1 MGGGASCDAGAPRDE
16 VIVDGDAGILERAGA
31 ELLERPAPARELRR
45 LIDGGGLCAVVA
57 PSGSGKSTFVASAVA
72 ALRAEGAFDVVRC
85 ALAGDG
91 AKVLVV
97 LDALNEL
104 DGEAARALGW
114 IPAGGPATILATC
127 IEGGANGGD
136 ARVVETLRAL
146 RRADVAGRTLAL
158 PPLDAGE
165 QAAPRA
171 RRVDGGAAEARGQG
185 GPVEPALPPA
195 RRLRRGRLARTVAGA
210 YDALLA
216 ALPDDAAAKLLLC
229 SIWVSGGALF
239 PAELVDVVG
248 EKPAKALAAA
258 LRGAALREAAP
269 VVRFVHQQ
277 ARDAVERR
285 WLGKKGAKRDAHAVL
300 FRYFAALRRRRRGRA
315 GPLAAAAHAVGAGD
329 AAAAKRYL
337 CAVAY
342 GERKCAAGLA
352 GDLARD
358 YEARALPK
366 ERVRDFAETAR
377 ANARPGPGPLGRGP
391 LGAAGAE
398 RATHVRAFS
407 PREHHLLSVARR
419 GDGGSDAFL
428 FDVDTAEKLAAY
440 DVPEG
445 FVCDARWAPDGERF
459 ALALGAASVVFA
471 GDGSSNARLATVDGG
486 AAAVCFSA
494 DGASLLAARGTA
506 LAACPIGASA
516 APSAFAAAHDE
527 KINAVDA
534 VEACVAT
541 AGDDGRVA
549 LYDATTGTVAR
560 VVAAH
565 GDAAKVVRLFRF
577 QDELWALSGSEDRT
591 ARLICAKTG
600 ASHALR
606 GHSAAVSAVAPGGF
620 ARRRATT
627 ARGAWDLRLVQTQDA
642 IPGSD
647 RAISG
652 VVCRPDGSLV
662 VADVGGVVRAFDATG
677 EAVLWTAPKLESGG
691 HDAIT
696 SLALD
701 ADGARVACGAYRRLH
716 VLDATT
722 GASLAALPFGDWV
735 NACAWGA
742 KDLVIFAGDAAAV
755 VVMDLAGPA
764 PAVLT
769 TLDHDRAA
777 KTDSV
782 LAVATAADV
791 VATGDND
798 CRVRVWTGLDSATHV
813 ASEDLGGWVTSLA
826 LSPNGSDVLAA
837 TFGRDAAP
845 PPLAR
850 EGRLEMMA
858 RRPGL
863 AHRLGSSRSSR
874 SSRRPRGS
882 PDGVGGQGAV
892 HADTATLAVGDEAGR
907 LYVLDLDVDG
917 HFTAPRPTCAGAAV
931 DDAAEGKRARE
942 WNRPG
947 PAL

>member
-1 MGGGASCDAGAPRDE
+1 MRAAAPDAGGLFLWRNGDE
-16 VIVDGDAGILERAGA
+16 KPPPCVAIFANPACDFWAASASRSGTRVACGGSDRKVHVLDGDGNER
-31 ELLERPAPARELRR
+31 
-45 LIDGGGLCAVVA
+45 
-57 PSGSGKSTFVASAVA
+57 
-72 ALRAEGAFDVVRC
+72 
-85 ALAGDG
+85 
-91 AKVLVV
+91 
-97 LDALNEL
+97 
-104 DGEAARALGW
+104 
-114 IPAGGPATILATC
+114 
-127 IEGGANGGD
+127 
-136 ARVVETLRAL
+136 
-146 RRADVAGRTLAL
+146 
-158 PPLDAGE
+158 
-165 QAAPRA
+165 
-171 RRVDGGAAEARGQG
+171 
-185 GPVEPALPPA
+185 
-195 RRLRRGRLARTVAGA
+195 
-210 YDALLA
+210 ALLA
-216 ALPDDAAAKLLLC
+216 GHGDD
-229 SIWVSGGALF
+229 VS
-239 PAELVDVVG
+239 LV
-248 EKPAKALAAA
+248 
-258 LRGAALREAAP
+258 
-269 VVRFVHQQ
+269 
-277 ARDAVERR
+277 
-285 WLGKKGAKRDAHAVL
+285 
-300 FRYFAALRRRRRGRA
+300 
-315 GPLAAAAHAVGAGD
+315 
-329 AAAAKRYL
+329 
-337 CAVAY
+337 
-342 GERKCAAGLA
+342 
-352 GDLARD
+352 
-358 YEARALPK
+358 
-366 ERVRDFAETAR
+366 
-377 ANARPGPGPLGRGP
+377 
-391 LGAAGAE
+391 
-398 RATHVRAFS
+398 AFS
-407 PREHHLLSVARR
+407 PSREHHLLSVARR

-506 LAACPIGASA
+506 LAAFAIGAPA
-516 APSAFAAAHDE
+516 APSTFAAAHDE

-549 LYDATTGTVAR
+549 LYDATTRTLTR

-565 GDAAKVVRLFRF
+565 GDVAKVVRLFRF

-606 GHSAAVSAVAPGGF
+606 GHSAAVSAVAPFGG
-620 ARRRATT
+620 RCATAGDDGT
-627 ARGAWDLRLVQTQDA
+627 CRVWDLRLVQTQDA

-662 VADVGGVVRAFDATG
+662 VADVGGVVRAFDAKG
-677 EAVLWTAPKLESGG
+677 ETVLWTAPKLESGG

-722 GASLAALPFGDWV
+722 GASLAALPFCDWV

-769 TLDHDRAA
+769 TLDHARAA

-837 TFGRDAAP
+837 TFGRDAA
-845 PPLAR
+845 LHLLSRR

-858 RRPGL
+858 RG
-863 AHRLGSSRSSR
+863 ALGSPIAWCAVLAGDLFVTASESKLLHAW
-874 SSRRPRGS
+874 RPRPNRALNRGRPKELLEVVALFPAAARFGS

-917 HFTAPRPTCAGAAV
+917 HFKTVSPPSPG
-931 DDAAEGKRARE
+931 GSPKRIY
-942 WNRPG
+942 PQ
-947 PAL
+947 